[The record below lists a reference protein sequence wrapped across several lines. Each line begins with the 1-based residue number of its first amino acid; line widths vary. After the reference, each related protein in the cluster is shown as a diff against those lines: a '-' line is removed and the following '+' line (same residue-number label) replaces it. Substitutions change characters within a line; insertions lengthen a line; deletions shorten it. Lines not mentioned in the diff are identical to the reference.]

1 MEKENLNLKIKIN
14 KENDFKTKSSSR
26 NIGIDLLKLI
36 AMINIIN
43 LHVNLFTHY
52 LKFNQNNPKYK
63 QVYRLET
70 FSYWPVDAFGL
81 ISGIVGYKKYKFVN
95 VIYIWFIYCFYS
107 VFFTLYLSYKSVY
120 LFRYIISSFFP
131 LGLKRNWYVNA
142 YIFMYSFLPF
152 VNESISLLN
161 KRLYNKIVLLF
172 FFIYS
177 IHYIINMYINNISDY
192 NFILS
197 GYSVLWLLIL
207 YISGGYIGRFY
218 LNKLLISN
226 VIFILIYVISSFL
239 TSEFIINNFF
249 KGNLS
254 RKLFLQYNSPTI
266 IVQALSL
273 IFFFSNLKI
282 KNKYIIKVILFF
294 NPLNLSVTIIHSRIF
309 RSNIPQIRRLF
320 SYIKSFTPKYLFFK
334 IYGISILIYFI
345 CAFIDYFRHLLFKIL
360 KIRNLS
366 NFIEKLII

>member
-1 MEKENLNLKIKIN
+1 
-14 KENDFKTKSSSR
+14 
-26 NIGIDLLKLI
+26 
-36 AMINIIN
+36 
-43 LHVNLFTHY
+43 
-52 LKFNQNNPKYK
+52 
-63 QVYRLET
+63 
-70 FSYWPVDAFGL
+70 
-81 ISGIVGYKKYKFVN
+81 
-95 VIYIWFIYCFYS
+95 
-107 VFFTLYLSYKSVY
+107 
-120 LFRYIISSFFP
+120 
-131 LGLKRNWYVNA
+131 
-142 YIFMYSFLPF
+142 
-152 VNESISLLN
+152 
-161 KRLYNKIVLLF
+161 
-172 FFIYS
+172 
-177 IHYIINMYINNISDY
+177 MYINNISDY

-282 KNKYIIKVILFF
+282 KNKYILKVILFF

-320 SYIKSFTPKYLFFK
+320 SY
-334 IYGISILIYFI
+334 LIF
-345 CAFIDYFRHLLFKIL
+345 D
-360 KIRNLS
+360 RNC
-366 NFIEKLII
+366 LINYN

>member
-14 KENDFKTKSSSR
+14 KENDFKTKNSIR

-43 LHVNLFTHY
+43 LHINLFTPY
-52 LKFNQNNPKYK
+52 LKTNQNHPKYK

-81 ISGIVGYKKYKFVN
+81 ISGIVGFKKYKFVN

-152 VNESISLLN
+152 VNESISSLN
-161 KRLYNKIVLLF
+161 KRFYNKIVLLF

-177 IHYIINMYINNISDY
+177 IHYIINMYINNIQDY
-192 NFILS
+192 NFILR

-226 VIFILIYVISSFL
+226 VIFILIYAISSFL
-239 TSEFIINNFF
+239 TSEFIINNIL

-254 RKLFLQYNSPTI
+254 RKIFLQYNSPTI

-320 SYIKSFTPKYLFFK
+320 S
-334 IYGISILIYFI
+334 
-345 CAFIDYFRHLLFKIL
+345 
-360 KIRNLS
+360 
-366 NFIEKLII
+366 